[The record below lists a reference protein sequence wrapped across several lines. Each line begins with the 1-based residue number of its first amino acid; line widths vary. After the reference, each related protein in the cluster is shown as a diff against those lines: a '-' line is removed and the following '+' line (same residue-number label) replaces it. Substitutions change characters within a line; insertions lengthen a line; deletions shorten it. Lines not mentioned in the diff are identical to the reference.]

1 MQTLQHDSRRNF
13 RHGYKGLGLV
23 LSLNSDRLIN
33 LATLV
38 VALVAGAYLASH
50 L

>member
-1 MQTLQHDSRRNF
+1 MNRLVRVAAGT
-13 RHGYKGLGLV
+13 LGLV